1 MFRIK
6 FGLLSLIFCAS
17 IFFAQQKIEN
27 LTWLEGTWT
36 TEKWGGIVEE
46 YWSAP
51 NGNSI
56 IGMFRLIN
64 EGKVQFTEHWILS
77 EYDGNL
83 ALRLRHFNHDF
94 TGWEEKDEYL
104 EFPFQEM
111 GENFIQFEGLRY
123 ELISEAEIKVTLAME
138 RDDKITQE
146 VFNLKKSYDA
156 VNNRTD

>member
-1 MFRIK
+1 MLKIK
-6 FGLLSLIFCAS
+6 TGLLSLIFCTS
-17 IFFAQQKIEN
+17 ILFAQQKIEN
-27 LTWLEGTWT
+27 LNWLEGTWT
-36 TEKWGGIVEE
+36 SEKWGGIVEE

-83 ALRLRHFNHDF
+83 ALRLRHFNPDF

-104 EFPFQEM
+104 EFPFQKM
-111 GENFIQFEGLRY
+111 GDDFIQFKGLRY
-123 ELISEAEIKVTLAME
+123 ELVSSTEIKVTLDMKRGE
-138 RDDKITQE
+138 NIEQE
-146 VFNLKKSYDA
+146 IFNLKKK
-156 VNNRTD
+156 

>member
-1 MFRIK
+1 MLRIK
-6 FGLLSLIFCAS
+6 TGLLSLIFCAS

-27 LTWLEGTWT
+27 LNWLEGTWT

-51 NGNSI
+51 NGDSI

-77 EYDGNL
+77 EYDGKL
-83 ALRLRHFNHDF
+83 SLRLRHFNPDF
-94 TGWEEKDEYL
+94 TGWEDRREYL
-104 EFPFQEM
+104 EFPYVEM

-123 ELISEAEIKVTLAME
+123 ELISASEIMVTLDMIH
-138 RDDKITQE
+138 DGKITQE
-146 VFNLKKSYDA
+146 VFNLKKKL
-156 VNNRTD
+156 